1 MDASDQAECAAKP
14 GSGIE
19 ENKSDM
25 VLPSVL
31 LLVSSIFGG
40 LTLPKLYYFLIN
52 SSIFFRHRLKDN
64 SSAFGGL

>member
-31 LLVSSIFGG
+31 LLVSSISFF
-40 LTLPKLYYFLIN
+40 TFLQFYLVLGTC
-52 SSIFFRHRLKDN
+52 SLKGC
-64 SSAFGGL
+64 S

>member
-40 LTLPKLYYFLIN
+40 LTLPKLY
-52 SSIFFRHRLKDN
+52 FFEKILKIMT
-64 SSAFGGL
+64 

>member
-40 LTLPKLYYFLIN
+40 LTLPKLKYIYF
-52 SSIFFRHRLKDN
+52 
-64 SSAFGGL
+64 

>member
-40 LTLPKLYYFLIN
+40 LTLPKLYTHLFLQKHLII
-52 SSIFFRHRLKDN
+52 SIIVVEV
-64 SSAFGGL
+64 SGGFI

>member
-40 LTLPKLYYFLIN
+40 LTLPKLYYEVFN
-52 SSIFFRHRLKDN
+52 FVIFSKA
-64 SSAFGGL
+64 SQ

>member
-40 LTLPKLYYFLIN
+40 LTLPKQTCVSYLFTTSLCQSHGPEN
-52 SSIFFRHRLKDN
+52 LPDFT
-64 SSAFGGL
+64 